1 MHSSATTVHHLQNGY
16 QLVQK
21 SNESAHGI
29 NYNDYNHNG

>member
-1 MHSSATTVHHLQNGY
+1 MYLSATTVHHLQNGY

-29 NYNDYNHNG
+29 YYNDDNHNR